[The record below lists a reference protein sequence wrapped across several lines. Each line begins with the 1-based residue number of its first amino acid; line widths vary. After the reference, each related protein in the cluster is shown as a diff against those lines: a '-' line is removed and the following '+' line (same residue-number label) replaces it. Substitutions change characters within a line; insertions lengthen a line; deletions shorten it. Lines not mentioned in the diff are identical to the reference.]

1 MLKADGLPELAED
14 NGGVMRDAL
23 SEFWETFYLQY
34 TEGNTYKV
42 PVLRHDMT
50 DIKWKAVA
58 AIIKIGF
65 QQEEVHPI
73 KLAAPFMQQAIFAPV
88 TALICSSRF

>member
-1 MLKADGLPELAED
+1 
-14 NGGVMRDAL
+14 MRDAL

-73 KLAAPFMQQAIFAPV
+73 KLAPPFMQQAIFG
-88 TALICSSRF
+88 TCNCSDLLESFLKSMIFMT